1 MKKSLNRLLVWILL
15 RFCDEQPVTTSSQCS
30 SGFVFGKYSEPS
42 WVVACVK
49 TQMSALKS
57 AGCGR
62 CAVFCGGGLFNLMR
76 EELGLD
82 NFSDG
87 SSDYLVM
94 DHCLKPYAIKIE
106 WRYKNT

>member
-1 MKKSLNRLLVWILL
+1 M
-15 RFCDEQPVTTSSQCS
+15 
-30 SGFVFGKYSEPS
+30 
-42 WVVACVK
+42 
-49 TQMSALKS
+49 
-57 AGCGR
+57 
-62 CAVFCGGGLFNLMR
+62 FNLMR